1 MWGKSCVFVH
11 HHIDSKTCPDK
22 IQVTLIWQN
31 LISISSIWIEDD
43 ASEDIIPAEIALIEM
58 TLREGI
64 VRKFVQMIDP
74 GDLPE
79 GFKGEMMINKEK
91 YHDIWLDNNELSDS
105 YDEILTSIVEILKV
119 RGGERFGGDRVSFN
133 TEHGI
138 TEPSAVR
145 CARNQKLLPVY
156 VMPKKKK
163 FISRSIEWLKE
174 QVGHGDRDM
183 LDLGEFK

>member
-1 MWGKSCVFVH
+1 
-11 HHIDSKTCPDK
+11 
-22 IQVTLIWQN
+22 
-31 LISISSIWIEDD
+31 
-43 ASEDIIPAEIALIEM
+43 M

-138 TEPSAVR
+138 TEPSAVK
-145 CARNQKLLPVY
+145 CARNRKLLPVY

-174 QVGHGDRDM
+174 QVGHGNRDK